1 MKILITG
8 GSGFVGQHLRKT
20 LEKQGHVV
28 ATVDVSFQGS
38 DFRCD
43 LRKPEFREFL
53 EELKPSAIVHLA
65 GVQYLHRISRSKRT
79 AFFRQNVE
87 MAEGLSRAILASPSV
102 KSLVYLSTDMV
113 YGRPEFTP
121 VPANS
126 KTNPLGP
133 YGKSKLEV
141 ERILLGLSKEAG
153 IRLTVFRPRLIAGQG
168 RKGTIEVLTKLMKM
182 NLPVPVFGK
191 GTNKY
196 QLVSVSDV
204 CSAIALSLEKSSEG
218 IFNLGSDNPPEV
230 RHLISSTIDSLK
242 SRSITMKL
250 PNALLIRLLRF
261 LDHLNLSPLSPE
273 QFEIAGLEY
282 VLDTSE
288 TKIALGWE
296 PKKTDFQILLESV
309 S

>member
-8 GSGFVGQHLRKT
+8 GSGFVGQHLKKA
-20 LEKQGHVV
+20 LGKLGHVV
-28 ATVDVSFQGS
+28 VTVDVTPQGS

-43 LRKPEFREFL
+43 VRKSEFCEFL

-65 GVQYLHRISRSKRT
+65 GVQYLHRISRSKR
-79 AFFRQNVE
+79 ADFFRQNVE
-87 MAEGLSRAILASPSV
+87 MAEGLSRAILASRSV

-113 YGRPEFTP
+113 YGRPEITP
-121 VPANS
+121 VLANS

-133 YGKSKLEV
+133 YGKSKLEA

-153 IRLTVFRPRLIAGQG
+153 FHLTVFRPRLIAGQG
-168 RKGTIEVLTKLMKM
+168 RKGTIEILTKLMKM
-182 NLPVPVFGK
+182 NLPIPVFGK
-191 GTNKY
+191 GTNRY

-204 CSAIALSLEKSSEG
+204 CSAIVLSLEKRSEG

-230 RHLISSTIDSLK
+230 RQLISSTIESLK
-242 SRSITMKL
+242 SRSIAMKL
-250 PNALLIRLLRF
+250 PNVSLIRLLRF
-261 LDHLNLSPLSPE
+261 LDYLNLSPLSPE

-288 TKIALGWE
+288 TKTALGWE

-309 S
+309 G